1 MKKNP
6 KVILLIGLM
15 FLMIGGALNFM
26 VRGAAAATA
35 EQEAACREQLASQ
48 GGDSAAMAHRCNEAV
63 VAIGIGS
70 QRLGLSA
77 PEAAQAMVGWILE
90 GKLKTRQDIRP
101 GLENAATVVKD
112 LYTGGNFGKLLV
124 EVTPP

>member
-26 VRGAAAATA
+26 VRGAAAATS

-77 PEAAQAMVGWILE
+77 PEAAQAI
-90 GKLKTRQDIRP
+90 
-101 GLENAATVVKD
+101 AAANQGEV
-112 LYTGGNFGKLLV
+112 GGNMLGKFLLGFGLALTV
-124 EVTPP
+124 IGGIAVVTRKNQP

>member
-77 PEAAQAMVGWILE
+77 PEAAQAI
-90 GKLKTRQDIRP
+90 
-101 GLENAATVVKD
+101 AAANQGEV
-112 LYTGGNFGKLLV
+112 GGNMLGKFLLGFGLALTV
-124 EVTPP
+124 IGGIAVVTR